1 MAEPVPDFEVYD
13 SDFTMPIRILLD
25 RTERGDSLMTRVLLD
40 GEVAIFER
48 TPELQRQQDTID
60 AQLRGTA

>member
-1 MAEPVPDFEVYD
+1 
-13 SDFTMPIRILLD
+13 MPIRILLD